1 MENIN
6 RFFNEK
12 NTIATDAD
20 IDYSQRNNYLEA
32 VKAFSRM
39 SYQSLYIIDYL
50 EKAFEYVSDN
60 PLFLCGMAAEEV
72 KKLGYGF
79 YFKNVKSADL
89 DLLLKINKAGF
100 EFYEKLAIEERKE
113 YTISYDFCLIN
124 EKKHEVLINHK
135 LTPFFLTEDGKIWK
149 AICMVSLS
157 NAQTSGNVVISK
169 DQCDDLWNYD
179 IEADKWII
187 GEKKKLSQREHE
199 ILSLSASGLKIT
211 EIADKIFVT
220 ADTVKFHRK
229 KMFEKIGVNNIAE
242 ALAYAKNNKLL

>member
-1 MENIN
+1 MEEIN

-12 NTIATDAD
+12 NEIESDAK
-20 IDYSQRNNYLEA
+20 IDYSQRKDYLEA

-39 SYQSLYIIDYL
+39 SYQSLYIIDYFD
-50 EKAFEYVSDN
+50 KSFEYVSNN
-60 PLFLCGMAAEEV
+60 PLFLCGMTSEEV
-72 KKLGYGF
+72 KNLGYEF
-79 YFKNVKSADL
+79 YFKNVKPVDL
-89 DLLLKINKAGF
+89 ELLVKINTAGF

-124 EKKHEVLINHK
+124 ERKNEVLINHK
-135 LTPFFLTEDGKIWK
+135 LTPFFLTDDGKIWK

-157 NAQTSGNVVISK
+157 NAQSSGNVVVSK
-169 DQCDDLWNYD
+169 DGSDDLWTYD
-179 IEADKWII
+179 VEADKWIME
-187 GEKKKLSQREHE
+187 GKKKLSQREHE

-220 ADTVKFHRK
+220 SDTVKFHRK
-229 KMFEKIGVNNIAE
+229 KLFEKIGVNNIAE

>member
-1 MENIN
+1 ME

-12 NTIATDAD
+12 NTIASDAK
-20 IDYSQRNNYLEA
+20 INYSQRNDYLEA

-39 SYQSLYIIDYL
+39 SYQSLYIIDYF

-60 PLFLCGMAAEEV
+60 PLFLCGMTAEEV

-79 YFKNVKSADL
+79 YFKNVKPADL
-89 DLLLKINKAGF
+89 ELLVKINQAGF
-100 EFYEKLAIEERKE
+100 EFYEKLNVEERKE
-113 YTISYDFCLIN
+113 FSISYDFCLIN
-124 EKKHEVLINHK
+124 ERKHEVLINHK

-157 NAQTSGNVVISK
+157 NAQSSGNVVISK
-169 DQCDDLWNYD
+169 DKSDDLWSYD
-179 IEADKWII
+179 IKADQWIK
-187 GEKKKLSQREHE
+187 GEKKKLSQREYE
-199 ILSLSASGLKIT
+199 ILSLSASGLKIN

-229 KMFEKIGVNNIAE
+229 KMFEKIGVSNIAE

>member
-1 MENIN
+1 MEEIN

-12 NTIATDAD
+12 NEIESDAK
-20 IDYSQRNNYLEA
+20 IDYSQRNDYLEA

-39 SYQSLYIIDYL
+39 SYQSLYIIDYFD
-50 EKAFEYVSDN
+50 KAFEYVSDN
-60 PLFLCGMAAEEV
+60 PLFLCGMTSEEV
-72 KKLGYGF
+72 KNLGYEF
-79 YFKNVKSADL
+79 YFKNVKPADL
-89 DLLLKINKAGF
+89 ELLVKINKAGF
-100 EFYEKLAIEERKE
+100 DFYEKLSIEDRKK

-124 EKKHEVLINHK
+124 ERKNEVLINHK

-157 NAQTSGNVVISK
+157 NAQSSGNVVISK
-169 DQCDDLWNYD
+169 ERSDDLWNYD
-179 IEADKWII
+179 VDADKWFIE
-187 GEKKKLSQREHE
+187 EKKKLSQREHE

-229 KMFEKIGVNNIAE
+229 KLFEKIGVNNIAE